1 LINLTPADSGI
12 IPLLANRIA
21 SSTLLGLAVLGL
33 VLYRASRQRT
43 PRLPGLTKVAPVW
56 GIIVGAGVL
65 DVLANVVVLWGLRV
79 GELSVMSVLI
89 ALYPAGT
96 ILLASV
102 VLKERIATV
111 QWFGLGLALLASAL
125 LAS

>member
-1 LINLTPADSGI
+1 VIY
-12 IPLLANRIA
+12 RI
-21 SSTLLGLAVLGL
+21 SR
-33 VLYRASRQRT
+33 RAT
-43 PRLPGLTKVAPVW
+43 PRLPGLTQLGPVW
-56 GIIVGAGVL
+56 GIVVAAGVF
-65 DVLANVVVLWGLRV
+65 DVLANVVVLYGLRI

-96 ILLASV
+96 IMLASV
-102 VLKERIATV
+102 VLRERIATV